1 MSLGTNR
8 IVGSSADVEPV
19 RFRCSSREQFPK
31 SCSGCKFCIGNRDPS
46 LLPLLEPAHLRNIQI
61 SLLIPKTV
69 IRQAQSV
76 AALLLRQALAMM
88 TWLRQAP
95 AKVSLRCLA
104 PPTVTL
110 LQSALAML
118 RPLCLAFT
126 SPLCQSRNRR
136 SHRAPSP
143 KGHLHLSA
151 REATEARS

>member
-1 MSLGTNR
+1 MLNLSGSVAVPASKPAVVAVAASFAYVILTHLFFLFFNQLIFGT
-8 IVGSSADVEPV
+8 
-19 RFRCSSREQFPK
+19 
-31 SCSGCKFCIGNRDPS
+31 
-46 LLPLLEPAHLRNIQI
+46 LQI
-61 SLLIPKTV
+61 SLLIPPTV

-88 TWLRQAP
+88 TWLRQAL

>member
-1 MSLGTNR
+1 MLNLSGSVAVPASKPAVVAEAASFAYVIVTHLFFLFLNQLIFGT
-8 IVGSSADVEPV
+8 
-19 RFRCSSREQFPK
+19 
-31 SCSGCKFCIGNRDPS
+31 
-46 LLPLLEPAHLRNIQI
+46 LQI
-61 SLLIPKTV
+61 SLLIPPTV